1 MRHCSAVRGMAKL
14 QRGDGKPEHVLLS
27 DALTQLSKK
36 RLQRQ
41 DKVFAAI
48 GGLDRDGIGRGV
60 WSDETILFGTILVN
74 TQILYLSEL
83 SALQGE

>member
-1 MRHCSAVRGMAKL
+1 MAKL

-48 GGLDRDGIGRGV
+48 GVWIGTG
-60 WSDETILFGTILVN
+60 
-74 TQILYLSEL
+74 
-83 SALQGE
+83 